1 MSRAHE
7 ASRPIRV
14 LIVDDDFMVA
24 KVHSG
29 YVARPPGFAVVGVA
43 HTGMDALRA
52 VADLRPD
59 LVLLDIYRPDMD
71 GVSVLRE
78 LRSSSS
84 ADTDVIVI
92 SAATD
97 VETVRAAMRGGVLHY
112 LIKPFTYA
120 ALYDQ
125 LKHFA
130 ALHERLGALSE
141 AGQSDVDQVFAGRP
155 SGATP
160 LPKGLSGETAALVGR
175 VLRESTED
183 ASAAECAA
191 RTDIS
196 RVSARRYLE
205 HFVATGQ
212 AGVRLRYGT
221 GRPERRYYWTSR

>member
-1 MSRAHE
+1 M
-7 ASRPIRV
+7 IRV
-14 LIVDDDFMVA
+14 LVVDDDFMVA

-29 YVARPPGFAVVGVA
+29 YVGRTPGFEVVGVA
-43 HTGMDALRA
+43 HTGGDALKA

-59 LVLLDIYRPDMD
+59 LVLLDIYLPDRD

-78 LRSSSS
+78 LRTV

-92 SAATD
+92 SAAND

-125 LKHFA
+125 LRHFA
-130 ALHERLGALSE
+130 ALHEKLSALSR
-141 AGQSDVDQVFAGRP
+141 AGQSDVDQVFGGRP
-155 SGATP
+155 SRV
-160 LPKGLSGETAALVGR
+160 LPKGLSGETATLVEQ
-175 VLRESTED
+175 VLRSGED
-183 ASAAECAA
+183 VSAAECAA

-205 HFVATGQ
+205 HFVSTGQ
-212 AGVRLRYGT
+212 ADVRLRYGT
-221 GRPERRYYWTSR
+221 GRPERRYYWSS